1 MSYKVLEQNGV
12 DNENIDGGA
21 FNHFA
26 AGGRDGIIKGVL
38 SECALTTVGNG
49 VGIAPGLIVICG
61 IRVKIIET
69 EALFLS
75 GTPMTATRYQIV
87 VQASLQSNRN
97 LSVSFLLRPVSALR
111 QDALYAAE
119 QGVYEA
125 EIGRFTHLT
134 SGTIEDMVRTLDIIS
149 GGTSVDGANEINI
162 GNVTT
167 QTLAPGMDAE
177 VDVENRYDAEQN
189 KFVTDFTFSIP
200 QGEDGKGTL
209 SNEDGDS
216 TVNGFT
222 QAAVKGIA
230 QARNFYHLGAF
241 DTYVSNGDGTGTVNR
256 NTGYLRLD
264 GTESWSIS
272 PSNTSGKYRLTA
284 NVYVSDITELQ
295 SDRNK
300 YYVANCATATASGT
314 WGAREEG
321 VAIDGVHN
329 GVITFYSEEFNTQDS
344 LPYFK
349 EWLSRNPII
358 IQYLQNATY
367 SFSEHVI
374 DNQPI
379 RPANQDEEYYWHEE
393 YEKGLNLLDSS
404 NIAGGVNADGLL
416 DGSRLYVA
424 SISNNSELNKYAGL
438 KVILE
443 PNRTY
448 TLTEFGT
455 NAYYDTVRIY
465 ERNENGEPILPGI
478 KGNQITVSGDNFRQT
493 FQTYAETEIYILVYL
508 QKNTSSGNYSY
519 VDLMLVNGN
528 VPHSYIPHNGEIVRE
543 KDLSGIQL
551 FPDDVNPAQAIGG
564 DWDDLG
570 EITTSTGVL
579 LHVYR
584 RM

>member
-75 GTPMTATRYQIV
+75 GTPMTATRYQII
-87 VQASLQSNRN
+87 VQANLQSNRN
-97 LSVSFLLRPVSALR
+97 LTVNFLLRPVSELR

-209 SNEDGDS
+209 YNEDGDS

-230 QARNFYHLGAF
+230 QAKNFYNLGAF
-241 DTYVSNGDGTGTVNR
+241 DTYVSNGDGTGTVTR
-256 NTGYLRLD
+256 KTGFAFVGNTEGAFVWEGIPYLQ
-264 GTESWSIS
+264 GIPIS
-272 PSNTSGKYRLTA
+272 NVPHGARIKATIKTA
-284 NVYVSDITELQ
+284 NLVTNYVEEPDYSCNDF
-295 SDRNK
+295 
-300 YYVANCATATASGT
+300 YGVANENWLRVKVPSATTT
-314 WGAREEG
+314 EQFREYI
-321 VAIDGVHN
+321 AQHP
-329 GVITFYSEEFNTQDS
+329 FY
-344 LPYFK
+344 
-349 EWLSRNPII
+349 
-358 IQYLQNATY
+358 IQYELADSYT
-367 SFSEHVI
+367 EKVVE
-374 DNQPI
+374 NQPI
-379 RPANQDEEYYWHEE
+379 RPANQDEEYYWHGEWR
-393 YEKGLNLLDSS
+393 KALNLFNNHQMIGTYTYNCVALIDYPT
-404 NIAGGVNADGLL
+404 G
-416 DGSRLYVA
+416 RLYIA
-424 SISNNSELNKYAGL
+424 STTNNNVTKYAY
-438 KVILE
+438 LE
-443 PNRTY
+443 LDLNSNTVY
-448 TLTEFGT
+448 TF
-455 NAYYDTVRIY
+455 
-465 ERNENGEPILPGI
+465 
-478 KGNQITVSGDNFRQT
+478 TVSGTNYYFNSARIYRIVENGGEEIAPGIYGIQVADTRT
-493 FQTYAETEIYILVYL
+493 VVTITTDSGSRYALLLYL
-508 QKNTSSGNYSY
+508 DSTTTSSNYSY
-519 VDLMLVNGN
+519 VDLMLVRGSH
-528 VPHSYIPHNGEIVRE
+528 PYPYEPYNGEIVRE

-551 FPDDVNPAQAIGG
+551 FPDDVNPAQIIGG